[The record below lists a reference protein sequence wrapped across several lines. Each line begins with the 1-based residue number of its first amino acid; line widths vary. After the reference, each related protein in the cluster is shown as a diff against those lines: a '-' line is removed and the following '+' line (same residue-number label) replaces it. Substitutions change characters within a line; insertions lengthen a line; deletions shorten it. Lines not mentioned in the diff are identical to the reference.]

1 LYAATIRI
9 FYDSS
14 KPHPKGF
21 INTPVEGDTIG
32 DFPEI
37 AVQVK
42 KSSHKIESVH
52 YIGFYDDFDWRGSGE
67 FRKWHFQYHAGKIK
81 HHMGRT
87 GRPPFEISWNNRLI
101 PDQSTPISI
110 KAMLR
115 DSTGMCYMTPA
126 VENISLIRN
135 ERSVKM
141 YRSNDVP
148 EKFSVRVGRQKSCT
162 IEIND
167 DLSKAQSARL
177 IVSTW
182 SGATDDGS
190 RHEIGINGIKLSDNF
205 GVFHDYSYNYLHIP
219 LEFLQQGTNEIYIHS
234 DFKGHGLEINWP
246 GPVILIE
253 YQNGE

>member
-1 LYAATIRI
+1 
-9 FYDSS
+9 
-14 KPHPKGF
+14 
-21 INTPVEGDTIG
+21 
-32 DFPEI
+32 
-37 AVQVK
+37 
-42 KSSHKIESVH
+42 
-52 YIGFYDDFDWRGSGE
+52 
-67 FRKWHFQYHAGKIK
+67 
-81 HHMGRT
+81 MGRT